1 MKKTLFGL
9 LGAIMVV
16 ISGCKS
22 DVDLK
27 NISSRIEAEMGIAI
41 PVGDMKVTTN
51 DFLGGNQIKKIYTDE
66 YGIFHFIDTLDIPVR
81 DYHMID
87 LSDYVSETTDD
98 FKVYDQ
104 LQQNGYLDAQG
115 NVKQNKKGSP
125 IYLQFPL
132 HLVINKLNNNPQ
144 YERLD
149 SVQVTNAEFTS
160 TVNITKLNLQWEWVN
175 SIDVVLGS
183 QFRKQG
189 GNTVNIYTKGGGK
202 GYGQPIPVAIDAFTA
217 CFMKDPS
224 DAPAADNVINYCDFT
239 FLFSFTIPTT
249 ASVTIDKNSSAFNY
263 NFQSKFI
270 GFDAAWGFFQAS
282 NKMRDRDYI
291 ILAEE
296 WEDWNDVKKIKM
308 RFMEPEVKVT
318 LSHHV
323 AAPLYMYLD
332 TLIASNTDREKV
344 SATWDGETHTSFPLD
359 KCLSPLS
366 PLSDSVINTK
376 LFNYELSKGHLDQLF
391 EIRPDTLFYSYTLLV
406 DKNDRYDYPWKQHRV
421 TSNTQVKGYA
431 AVDLPFKVNSE
442 SEAQYLTKIEDVD
455 FSRVN
460 LDSLLEDVDIIE
472 ESNARNIKL
481 WLTFTNGL
489 PFDINGKVKFLD
501 KDSNQLDLH
510 FTGDDDWNIVH
521 IPAPKMERHSGEK
534 YGYITEPGLST
545 VILNVVQSDFDL
557 LTQCK
562 HLRLDAYMGANPQPC
577 VIDTTNYMRVH
588 VGVAANVQAIM
599 DFNKKEDDKK

>member
-9 LGAIMVV
+9 LGAVMVI

-51 DFLGGNQIKKIYTDE
+51 DFLGGNQVKKIYTDE
-66 YGIFHFIDTLDIPVR
+66 YGIFHYLDTLDIPTR

-87 LSDYVSETTDD
+87 LSDFVSTKTES

-104 LQQNGYLDAQG
+104 LQQNGYLNPDG
-115 NVKQNKKGSP
+115 SVKDDKKGSP
-125 IYLQFPL
+125 IYLQFDL
-132 HLVINKLNNNPQ
+132 HLVINKLNNKPE

-149 SVQVTNAEFTS
+149 SVQVTQATFTS
-160 TVNITKLNLQWEWVN
+160 MVNVTDLGLDWSWIN
-175 SIDVVLGS
+175 SIDVVLGD
-183 QFRKQG
+183 QFRKSSG
-189 GNTVNIYTKGGGK
+189 KTVRIYTKGDGK
-202 GYGQPIPVAIDAFTA
+202 GYGQPIPVSIDAFTA
-217 CFMKDPS
+217 CFMNN
-224 DAPAADNVINYCDFT
+224 PAAEPSATNVINYCDFT
-239 FLFSFTIPTT
+239 FNFSFTIPTD
-249 ASVTIDKNSSAFNY
+249 ASVTIQKETSAFDY
-263 NFQSKFI
+263 QFESQFI

-291 ILAEE
+291 ILADE
-296 WEDWNDVKKIKM
+296 WSDWQNVKKAKM
-308 RFMEPEVKVT
+308 RMMEPEINVAIW
-318 LSHHV
+318 HHV

-332 TLIASNTDREKV
+332 TLIASNTNHEKV
-344 SATWDGETHTSFPLD
+344 SATWDGKTSTSFPLD
-359 KCLSPLS
+359 KCLSPFS
-366 PLSDSVINTK
+366 PLGDSVMNTK
-376 LFNYELSKGHLDQLF
+376 QFNYELSKGHLDQLF